1 MKRKHR
7 QPVVSA
13 SLGAKEMP
21 SGPPIELS
29 AQGGQSYAVG
39 PERKADPTLLTQ
51 HTTWDGWAGK
61 RAKQERTLR
70 TGDTAVVYDTK
81 YTGCR

>member
-1 MKRKHR
+1 
-7 QPVVSA
+7 
-13 SLGAKEMP
+13 MP

-70 TGDTAVVYDTK
+70 TGDTAVVYSTILSTSAVDSSTAPGAK
-81 YTGCR
+81 EMPS